1 MVYYAGVSINLKTD
15 LTLNALTFFQCKILT
30 CVILQKCFWL
40 TKNMKM
46 QTGNFAKQ
54 PKKAQ
59 NGGKKAYGCN
69 QCNYASDW
77 PNKLKC
83 HMLVHS
89 GEKPFSC
96 IQCNNSAA
104 RAFDLKSHML
114 IHSGEKTFHGFKC
127 SKCSYSCTRAY
138 KLEQHI

>member
-1 MVYYAGVSINLKTD
+1 
-15 LTLNALTFFQCKILT
+15 
-30 CVILQKCFWL
+30 
-40 TKNMKM
+40 MKM

-114 IHSGEKTFHGFKC
+114 IHSGEKPFTVSTVHNVVTPAHEVTNSNSTSRPIQVKSHSIVINAIIRALKVLI
-127 SKCSYSCTRAY
+127 SKPTSALTTERS
-138 KLEQHI
+138 H